1 MNSNYEIESYI
12 GVGDLRFGMTLDQVS
27 QLEGTPDIVEKNMLG
42 EINESR
48 FNTGIAFTYG
58 KLDNGLV
65 ELGFSSELSELT
77 FRGRPLFLEPS
88 KKIFKA
94 MIELD
99 GAPYEHVGFIVLF
112 NLGITMTGFHDDDEE
127 DKAVTVFA
135 RGRWDE
141 TLPKMNRFEF

>member
-1 MNSNYEIESYI
+1 MSSNYEIKSYI
-12 GVGDLRFGMTLDQVS
+12 GVGDLLFGMR
-27 QLEGTPDIVEKNMLG
+27 PDEVIQHAGVPSVVRTNMLG
-42 EINESR
+42 ERHERR
-48 FNTGIAFTYG
+48 FGTGIGLTYG
-58 KLDNGLV
+58 KLNNGLV
-65 ELGFSSELSELT
+65 ELGFSRQLTELT
-77 FRGRPLFLEPS
+77 FQGRPLFLEPS
-88 KKIFKA
+88 KKIFKM

-141 TLPKMNRFEF
+141 TLKKMNRFEF

>member
-1 MNSNYEIESYI
+1 
-12 GVGDLRFGMTLDQVS
+12 
-27 QLEGTPDIVEKNMLG
+27 MLG
-42 EINESR
+42 ERHESR
-48 FNTGIAFTYG
+48 FETGIRLTYG

-65 ELGFSSELSELT
+65 ELGFSSELTELT
-77 FRGRPLFLEPS
+77 FQGHPLFLEPS
-88 KKIFKA
+88 KKIFKV

-99 GAPYEHVGFIVLF
+99 GAPYELLGFIILL

-141 TLPKMNRFEF
+141 KLKKMNRFEF